1 MKGVGSCGGAETV
14 YAAVERRLGWRRQ
27 LRPLGADAVMFTLSV
42 SAAVGFSAPEPKAA
56 AGGNMN
62 GAYVVSSGGKVGVP
76 FNTDRASLLHKQHKQ
91 QG

>member
-1 MKGVGSCGGAETV
+1 
-14 YAAVERRLGWRRQ
+14 
-27 LRPLGADAVMFTLSV
+27 MFTSV
-42 SAAVGFSAPEPKAA
+42 SPAVGFSAPEPKAA

-76 FNTDRASLLHKQHKQ
+76 FNTDYASECRASLLHKQHKQ

>member
-1 MKGVGSCGGAETV
+1 MFTSVSPAVGS
-14 YAAVERRLGWRRQ
+14 
-27 LRPLGADAVMFTLSV
+27 
-42 SAAVGFSAPEPKAA
+42 SAPEPKAA